1 MELDRDLYQRAFSK
15 ITLSESKR
23 EEILKMTEQA
33 KKPKRFVGRKLLIA
47 AAAVALAAA
56 LAMGANAASGGELG
70 ERFVDYLCSFTA
82 EDGTE
87 VKVYQGKVS
96 ENDDTIYI
104 ATDAEI
110 DPNSPIVSVEGTG
123 EAGEGKPYASYS
135 VSVDDDGNVKIEDY
149 QKYKYPEK
157 EVETA
162 SAPAAEAQE

>member
-33 KKPKRFVGRKLLIA
+33 KKPKKWIGRKLLITA
-47 AAAVALAAA
+47 AAMVLAAA

-87 VKVYQGKVS
+87 VKVYQGKIS

-104 ATDAEI
+104 ATDAEL
-110 DPNSPIVSVEGTG
+110 DPHSPIVSVEGTG

-149 QKYKYPEK
+149 QKK

>member
-15 ITLSESKR
+15 ITLSEPKR

-47 AAAVALAAA
+47 AAAMALAAA

-149 QKYKYPEK
+149 QKK